1 MRYLFEASVG
11 GGIPVIHPIGSCLTA
26 NDISEVDG
34 ILNGTTNYILTEMFS
49 KGKDFDSALKEAQE
63 KGYAERNPSADV
75 DGIDACRKISI
86 LSAIAFGSLVQPEE
100 ISTEGIRNVTAADV
114 VNAKKIGAAIK
125 LIGRAVQRS
134 ETKSPPVS
142 RPCSSVRRTRSPVS
156 PGSTTEYSSTA
167 TQ

>member
-49 KGKDFDSALKEAQE
+49 NGKDFDSALKEAQE

-86 LSAIAFGSLVQPEE
+86 LSAIAFGSLVPPEE
-100 ISTEGIRNVTAADV
+100 IRHRGHTQCDRR
-114 VNAKKIGAAIK
+114 
-125 LIGRAVQRS
+125 GRREREENRRRDKAHRQ
-134 ETKSPPVS
+134 S
-142 RPCSSVRRTRSPVS
+142 RKGRRQNLRLCRAHVRP
-156 PGSTTEYSSTA
+156 
-167 TQ
+167 